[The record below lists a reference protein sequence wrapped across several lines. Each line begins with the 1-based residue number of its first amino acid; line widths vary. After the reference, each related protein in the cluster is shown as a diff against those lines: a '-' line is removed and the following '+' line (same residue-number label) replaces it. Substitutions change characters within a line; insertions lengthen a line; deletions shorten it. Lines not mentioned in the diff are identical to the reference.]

1 MVERTLMRNAVLGDP
16 KTLALAVLILVA
28 IGLIVFRGKSY
39 FKLGT
44 SYFTNKMGKSDYTQ
58 QPADK
63 GEIIVYGSKTC
74 PWCVKQEAYLTEK
87 GIPYTFVDC
96 KTGQCPEFV
105 QGFPTLSVNGQ
116 IKSGYTEL

>member
-1 MVERTLMRNAVLGDP
+1 MVERVLMRNAVLGDP
-16 KTLALAVLILVA
+16 KVLALAVLILVA
-28 IGLIVFRGKSY
+28 IALMVFKGRSY
-39 FKLGT
+39 
-44 SYFTNKMGKSDYTQ
+44 YTQ

-63 GEIIVYGSKTC
+63 GDITVYGSKTC

-96 KTGQCPEFV
+96 KAGQCPEFV
-105 QGFPTLSVNGQ
+105 QGFPTLSVNGV

>member
-1 MVERTLMRNAVLGDP
+1 MVERVLMRNAVLGDP
-16 KTLALAVLILVA
+16 KVLALAILILVA
-28 IGLIVFRGKSY
+28 IAIMVIKGRSY
-39 FKLGT
+39 
-44 SYFTNKMGKSDYTQ
+44 YTQ

-63 GEIIVYGSKTC
+63 GDITVYGSKTC

-96 KTGQCPEFV
+96 KAGQCPDFV
-105 QGFPTLSVNGQ
+105 QGFPTLSVNGV

>member
-1 MVERTLMRNAVLGDP
+1 MVERVLMRNAVLGDP
-16 KTLALAVLILVA
+16 KVLALAILILVA
-28 IGLIVFRGKSY
+28 IALIVFKGRSY
-39 FKLGT
+39 
-44 SYFTNKMGKSDYTQ
+44 YTQ

-63 GEIIVYGSKTC
+63 GDITVYGSKTC

-96 KTGQCPEFV
+96 KAGQCPEFV
-105 QGFPTLSVNGQ
+105 QGFPTLSVNGE

>member
-1 MVERTLMRNAVLGDP
+1 MVERVLMRNAVLGDP
-16 KTLALAVLILVA
+16 KVLALAILILFA
-28 IGLIVFRGKSY
+28 IALIIFKGNSY
-39 FKLGT
+39 
-44 SYFTNKMGKSDYTQ
+44 YTQ

-63 GEIIVYGSKTC
+63 GDITVYGSKTC

-96 KTGQCPEFV
+96 KAGQCPEFV
-105 QGFPTLSVNGQ
+105 QGFPTLSVNGV

>member
-1 MVERTLMRNAVLGDP
+1 MVERVLMRNAVLGDP
-16 KTLALAVLILVA
+16 KVLALAILILVA
-28 IGLIVFRGKSY
+28 IALIVLRGRSY
-39 FKLGT
+39 FK
-44 SYFTNKMGKSDYTQ
+44 SYYTQ

-63 GEIIVYGSKTC
+63 GDITVYGSKTC

-96 KTGQCPEFV
+96 KTSQCPDFV
-105 QGFPTLSVNGQ
+105 QGFPTLSVNGE

>member
-1 MVERTLMRNAVLGDP
+1 MVERVLMRNAVLGDP
-16 KTLALAVLILVA
+16 KVLALAILILVA
-28 IGLIVFRGKSY
+28 IALIVFKGRSY
-39 FKLGT
+39 
-44 SYFTNKMGKSDYTQ
+44 YTQ

-63 GEIIVYGSKTC
+63 GDITVYGSKTC

-96 KTGQCPEFV
+96 KAGQCPEFV
-105 QGFPTLSVNGQ
+105 QGFPTLSVNGV

>member
-1 MVERTLMRNAVLGDP
+1 MVERVLMRNAVIGNP
-16 KTLALAVLILVA
+16 KVLALAVVILVA
-28 IGLIVFRGKSY
+28 IALVVFTGRSY
-39 FKLGT
+39 YMM
-44 SYFTNKMGKSDYTQ
+44 SYYTQ

-63 GEIIVYGSKTC
+63 GEITVYGSKTC

-96 KTGQCPEFV
+96 KAGQCPEFV
-105 QGFPTLSVNGQ
+105 QGFPTLSVNGE